1 MRSVLK
7 AKASC
12 FSGASPRSAGRKV
25 VHGLSS
31 SSAHNWFWWK
41 KQSSH
46 VTRFAFFA
54 ICRSSLLC
62 SGCLRSNQHRYETVT
77 IASGRLR
84 KGRVFPPTGFNASM
98 ELVTGASGYV
108 GGRLVERLRSEGR
121 AVRALS
127 RDPERLAPVGGV
139 EAVRGDLLDG
149 SGLDAALDGCSVA
162 YYLVHS
168 MESDP
173 DGIGDFASRDRRAA
187 ERFAVAATA
196 AGVERVVYLGGLAPQ
211 TGIPSAHI
219 SSRVEVEEILLDAAP
234 GATALRASILIG
246 ARSASFRILVRLV
259 ERLRLLPL
267 PAWRAN
273 VTRPIAERDAI
284 EFLARTAAIPASAG
298 RSLDIAGPDV
308 LSYGEMIERIAEQ
321 MGVGRTPIG
330 FGVSFTPPASVVVAA
345 VTGQPLELVRPLME
359 SLEHDLLPRDADTA
373 PRLYGIRTLPFER
386 AVDRALGE
394 WESHE
399 ELAAW

>member
-1 MRSVLK
+1 
-7 AKASC
+7 
-12 FSGASPRSAGRKV
+12 
-25 VHGLSS
+25 
-31 SSAHNWFWWK
+31 
-41 KQSSH
+41 
-46 VTRFAFFA
+46 
-54 ICRSSLLC
+54 
-62 SGCLRSNQHRYETVT
+62 
-77 IASGRLR
+77 
-84 KGRVFPPTGFNASM
+84 M

-108 GGRLVERLRSEGR
+108 GGRLVERLRAEGR
-121 AVRALS
+121 SVRALS
-127 RDPERLAPVGGV
+127 RDPERLASIDGV
-139 EAVRGDLLDG
+139 EVVRGDLLDG
-149 SGLDAALDGCSVA
+149 AGLDAALDGCSVA

-168 MESDP
+168 MESAP
-173 DGIGDFASRDRRAA
+173 DGTDDFASRDRHAA

-211 TGIPSAHI
+211 TAIPSAHI
-219 SSRVEVEEILLDAAP
+219 ASRVEVEEILLDAAP

-267 PAWRAN
+267 PAWRGN

-284 EFLARTAAIPASAG
+284 EFLARTAAVPASAG

-330 FGVSFTPPASVVVAA
+330 LGVSLTLPASVVVAA

-359 SLEHDLLPRDADTA
+359 SLEQDLLPRDADAA
-373 PRLYGIRTLPFER
+373 PQLYGIRTLPFER

-394 WESHE
+394 WESRE
-399 ELAAW
+399 GLAAW